1 VWQTIAS
8 DLKGLHEAA
17 QDESQDIPDIEIEE
31 VMLEGLI
38 ESWNS
43 LGNYGKCHD
52 SPKRGA

>member
-1 VWQTIAS
+1 MWQTIAS